1 MFLDVL
7 LDSVKDTLE
16 LIPFLF
22 MTYLA
27 MEALEHSMEGRAER
41 IVARAGKTGPLVGAL
56 LGALPQ
62 CGFSAMAATLY
73 AGRVVTVGTL
83 VAVILSTSDEM
94 VPVFIAHHEP
104 VGRLLAIIGIK
115 VLVGIVVGFAVDAVL
130 RALHRTGD
138 GKLHIAE
145 LCEREHCDCDEVD
158 VAGDVTGDGGV
169 TRDVTGD
176 GGVTRG
182 GVARAADAGEGVAGD
197 HDHHGH
203 THSHAHHHGS
213 RLAHIA
219 HSALAH
225 TVQVTAFIFLVTF
238 AFGLLIEVIGSD
250 AIGAALAVHPV
261 RGTLLAAL
269 IGLIPNCGA
278 SVALT
283 ELYLDGTLPC
293 GQMIAGLL
301 VSGGVGLLVL
311 FRTNDHP
318 RQNLLIAAFVY
329 AVGVVAGLA
338 VGASGILL

>member
-1 MFLDVL
+1 MLIDVL

-22 MTYLA
+22 LTYLA
-27 MEALEHSMEGRAER
+27 MEALEHGMEGRTER

-115 VLVGIVVGFAVDAVL
+115 VALGVAVGFAVDAVL

-138 GKLHIAE
+138 GKVHIAE
-145 LCEREHCDCDEVD
+145 LCEREHCDCDEV
-158 VAGDVTGDGGV
+158 DVTGDGGV

-203 THSHAHHHGS
+203 GHTHHHGS

-318 RQNLLIAAFVY
+318 RQNLLIATFVY

>member
-145 LCEREHCDCDEVD
+145 LCEREHCDCDEVED
-158 VAGDVTGDGGV
+158 EEDVTGDGGAA
-169 TRDVTGD
+169 R
-176 GGVTRG
+176 GVTR
-182 GVARAADAGEGVAGD
+182 AADTGEGAE
-197 HDHHGH
+197 DHHGH
-203 THSHAHHHGS
+203 GHGPAHAHHHGS